1 MRQSLLLFLTLLL
14 CPWQLMAQ
22 PSGND
27 ADIFPNP
34 QATQIALLPD
44 EVSGTSSLFWLDG
57 RLWTCNDHGALKLF
71 SLDTLSGAVDSVVDL
86 GVTVYDLEE
95 VTLDSG
101 YLYFGDFGDNKG
113 VRSDLRIL
121 RLARRNLAAG
131 RFLFD
136 TIAFH
141 YPERTEIWA
150 RNFDCEAFVAGAD
163 SLYLF
168 TKQWISHNSVCYV
181 LPKEPGSYAASRY
194 FTLYVGGLVTGACY
208 LPDQRCLVLLGYSM
222 LVKPFVY
229 LVDGFDDERFDQG
242 LHRRTA
248 LANPVATQTEGIASL
263 DGIHFFLTHETLDLR
278 IFSRKAAL
286 LRLDLSDFPRESNI
300 R

>member
-1 MRQSLLLFLTLLL
+1 
-14 CPWQLMAQ
+14 MAQ

-27 ADIFPNP
+27 ADFFPNP
-34 QATQIALLPD
+34 QAAQIALLPD

-121 RLARRNLAAG
+121 RLARRNLAVG

-141 YPERTEIWA
+141 YPERTETWA

-181 LPKEPGSYAASRY
+181 LPKEPGSYAASRH

-208 LPDQRCLVLLGYSM
+208 LPDQRCLALVGYSM

-286 LRLDLSDFPRESNI
+286 LRLNLSDFPREFNI